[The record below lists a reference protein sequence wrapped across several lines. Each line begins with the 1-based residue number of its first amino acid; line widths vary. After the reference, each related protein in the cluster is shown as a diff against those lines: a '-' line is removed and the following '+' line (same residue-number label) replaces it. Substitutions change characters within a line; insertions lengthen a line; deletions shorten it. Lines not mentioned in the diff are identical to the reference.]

1 MTPGCCLNTTQITT
15 LALRA
20 SFPAVLYFYSVLFG
34 PDFLDPL
41 FPCHSSFAF
50 GTVFVKES
58 VMLLPFRHA
67 QDDCTALSFLGFHT
81 ANSVHFIS
89 NGMSH
94 VLVALFSA
102 S

>member
-20 SFPAVLYFYSVLFG
+20 SFTAVLYFYSVLFG
-34 PDFLDPL
+34 PSFLHLL
-41 FPCHSSFAF
+41 FPIHGSFVF
-50 GTVFVKES
+50 GTVLVKES
-58 VMLLPFRHA
+58 VMLLLFRHER
-67 QDDCTALSFLGFHT
+67 DNCTALSFLGFHT